1 MGESAGQKTTPRK
14 QMMKGNVAI
23 AEGAI
28 HAGCRYY
35 FGYPITPQND
45 IPEYLSAELP
55 KVGGVFIQAESE
67 IASINMV
74 LGAAAGGART
84 MTSSSGPGISL
95 MQEGFSYLAGSELP
109 AVIVYVS
116 RIGPGLGGIAPTQ
129 GDYKQV
135 TSGGGHGDYY
145 SISLAPA
152 SVQEMFELTGKAFDL
167 ADKYRNPAIVL
178 TDAILGQMKEPVLV
192 GDRPDVTA
200 ADKPWALTGNAG
212 RKSNLLKS
220 LYLGDGEMEAQNWK
234 LVQKYQKLKDEDT
247 MYEEL
252 WMDDAEFIIVAFGS
266 CSRMA
271 QSGIRLARAK
281 GLKVGLI
288 RPITLFPFPEKIIN
302 ERTKNIAKCM
312 VVEMNTGQMVR
323 DVKVCAHKNAD
334 VFFYGRPG
342 GGLPTPETI
351 LEKIEEYY

>member
-1 MGESAGQKTTPRK
+1 MSDNKQQAQR

-23 AEGAI
+23 AEGAL

-45 IPEYLSAELP
+45 IPEYLSLELP
-55 KVGGVFIQAESE
+55 KCGGVFVQAESE

-74 LGAAAGGART
+74 LGASAAGARC

-95 MQEGFSYLAGSELP
+95 MQEGISYLAGSELP

-145 SISLAPA
+145 SISLAPS
-152 SVQEMFELTGKAFDL
+152 SVQEMFSLVQTCFDL
-167 ADKYRNPAIVL
+167 ADKYRNPAILL
-178 TDAILGQMKEPVLV
+178 TDAILGQMKEPVVV
-192 GDRPDVTA
+192 GPRPEPRPEN
-200 ADKPWALTGNAG
+200 KPWALTGNG
-212 RKSNLLKS
+212 ERGHSNLIKS
-220 LYLGDGEMEAQNWK
+220 LYLGDGEMEVQNWK
-234 LVQKYQKLKDEDT
+234 LVDKYEKLKAEDT

-252 WMDDAEFIIVAFGS
+252 WMDDAEFIIVSFGS
-266 CSRMA
+266 CARMV
-271 QSGIRLARAK
+271 QSAIQLAREQ
-281 GLKVGLI
+281 GLKAGLI
-288 RPITLFPFPEKIIN
+288 RPITLYPFPEKIIF
-302 ERTKNIAKCM
+302 ERSKDIHKVL
-312 VVEMNTGQMVR
+312 VVEMNTGQMVK
-323 DVKVCAHKNAD
+323 DVKVSTHRNAD

-342 GGLPTPETI
+342 GGMPTPEDI
-351 LEKIEEYY
+351 LEQIKKYY

>member
-1 MGESAGQKTTPRK
+1 MTQAQTTAPVAER

-45 IPEYLSAELP
+45 IPEYLAAELP
-55 KVGGVFIQAESE
+55 KVGGVFLQAESE

-74 LGAAAGGART
+74 LGAAAAGARP

-95 MQEGFSYLAGSELP
+95 MQEGLSYLAGSELP
-109 AVIVYVS
+109 AVVVYVS

-152 SVQEMFELTGKAFDL
+152 SVQEMFELVQKAFDL
-167 ADKYRNPAIVL
+167 ADKYRNPAILL
-178 TDAILGQMKEPVLV
+178 TDAILGQMKEPVTI
-192 GDRPDVTA
+192 GPRPPLKTVE
-200 ADKPWALTGNAG
+200 KPWALTGNQG
-212 RKSNLLKS
+212 RKSQLIKS
-220 LYLGDGEMEAQNWK
+220 LYLGDGEMEVQNWK
-234 LVQKYQKLKDEDT
+234 LVNKYEKLKAEDT

-252 WMDDAEFIIVAFGS
+252 WMDDAKFIIVAFGS
-266 CSRMA
+266 CSRMV
-271 QSGIRLARAK
+271 QSAIQLARAQ

-288 RPITLFPFPEKIIN
+288 RPITLYPFPEKILF
-302 ERTKNIAKCM
+302 ERTQDIHKTL
-312 VVEMNTGQMVR
+312 VVEMNTGQMVK
-323 DVKVCAHKNAD
+323 DVKVSVTRKAE

-342 GGLPTPETI
+342 GGMPTPEDI
-351 LEKIEEYY
+351 LEKIKEFY

>member
-1 MGESAGQKTTPRK
+1 MSEHIPER

-55 KVGGVFIQAESE
+55 KVGGTFIQAESE

-74 LGAAAGGART
+74 LGAAAAGARA

-95 MQEGFSYLAGSELP
+95 MQEGLSYLAGSELP
-109 AVIVYVS
+109 AVVVYVS

-152 SVQEMFELTGKAFDL
+152 SVQEMFELIGKAFDL
-167 ADKYRNPAIVL
+167 ADKYRNPAILL
-178 TDAILGQMKEPVLV
+178 TDAILGQMKEPVVV
-192 GDRPDVTA
+192 GPRPPLRPPN
-200 ADKPWALTGNAG
+200 KPWALVGNEG
-212 RKSNLLKS
+212 RKSNLIKS
-220 LYLGDGEMEAQNWK
+220 LYLEDGEMEIQNWK
-234 LVQKYQKLKDEDT
+234 LVEKYDRLKAEDT
-247 MYEEL
+247 MFEEMML
-252 WMDDAEFIIVAFGS
+252 DDAKMMVVSFGS
-266 CSRMA
+266 CSRMV
-271 QSGIRLARAK
+271 QSALKLAREQ
-281 GLKVGLI
+281 GIKVGML
-288 RPITLFPFPEKIIN
+288 RPITLYPFPEKAIL
-302 ERTKNIAKCM
+302 ERSKVIEKVL
-312 VVEMNTGQMVR
+312 VVEMNTGQMVK
-323 DVKVCAHKNAD
+323 DVKVNVARNAD

-342 GGLPTPETI
+342 GGMPTPEDI
-351 LEKIEEYY
+351 LAKIKEFY